1 MRGLDCSDPN
11 THPDVHFTGQDDD
24 DLERQV
30 RQHIGESHP
39 DMSPEDARGIVAQG
53 AHDE

>member
-1 MRGLDCSDPN
+1 MRGLDCSDPS

-30 RQHIGESHP
+30 REHIADAHP
-39 DMSPEDARGIVAQG
+39 GMSPDEARRIVAQN